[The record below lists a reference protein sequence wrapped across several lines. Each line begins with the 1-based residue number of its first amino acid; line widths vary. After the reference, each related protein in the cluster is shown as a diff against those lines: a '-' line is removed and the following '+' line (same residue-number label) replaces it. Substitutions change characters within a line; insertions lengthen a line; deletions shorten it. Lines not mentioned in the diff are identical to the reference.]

1 MTLVPVQVHEGTRD
15 QRSEA
20 QEIFETPD
28 LLFSCSCLL
37 VDILIMKVT
46 TDRTVVLAR
55 GLGRRMQEANPAA
68 PLDEAQ
74 RQAAEAGLKALMPVA
89 GRPFLDFVL
98 SALADAG
105 VTRVALVVGPEH
117 EPFRRYYAGE
127 RPPKRLRIDF
137 VVQQD
142 ARGTADAVLAAE
154 AWTGGEPFLV
164 MNSDN
169 LYPAGVLQRLAALTE
184 PGLPV
189 FTRDDLTRTSN
200 IPPDRVQSFAL
211 LELDPDGYLADIVEK
226 PGAERMAAAGP
237 SAPVSMNCWRF
248 DARIFRFCRDVPKSA
263 RGEFE
268 LPEAVGLALRNGVR
282 FKAIRALGP
291 VLDLSRQADAAEVAR
306 RLASITPDP

>member
-1 MTLVPVQVHEGTRD
+1 
-15 QRSEA
+15 
-20 QEIFETPD
+20 
-28 LLFSCSCLL
+28 
-37 VDILIMKVT
+37 MKVT

-74 RQAAEAGLKALMPVA
+74 RKAAEAGLKALMPVA
-89 GRPFLDFVL
+89 GRPFLDFVI

-105 VTRVALVVGPEH
+105 VTRIALVVGPEH
-117 EPFRRYYAGE
+117 EPFRRYYAVE

-142 ARGTADAVLAAE
+142 AVGTADAVLAAE

-211 LELDPDGYLADIVEK
+211 LELDPDDYLADIVEK

-291 VLDLSRQADAAEVAR
+291 VLDLSRRADAAEVAR

>member
-1 MTLVPVQVHEGTRD
+1 
-15 QRSEA
+15 
-20 QEIFETPD
+20 
-28 LLFSCSCLL
+28 
-37 VDILIMKVT
+37 MKVT

-68 PLDEAQ
+68 LLDEAQ
-74 RQAAEAGLKALMPVA
+74 RQAAEAGLKALISVA

-105 VTRVALVVGPEH
+105 VTHVALVVGPDH
-117 EPFRRYYAGE
+117 EPFHRYYAVE

-142 ARGTADAVLAAE
+142 ALGTADAVLAAE
-154 AWTGGEPFLV
+154 AWTAGEPFLAV
-164 MNSDN
+164 NSDN

-189 FTRDDLTRTSN
+189 FTRDDLIRTSN
-200 IPPDRVQSFAL
+200 IPPGRIESFAL
-211 LELDPDGYLADIVEK
+211 LELDAGGYLSNIIEK
-226 PGAERMAAAGP
+226 PPSEKMVAAGP

-248 DARIFRFCRDVPKSA
+248 DSRIFGFCREVPESS
-263 RGEFE
+263 RGELE

-282 FKAIRALGP
+282 FKAVPAHGP
-291 VLDLSRQADAAEVAR
+291 VLDLSRRADAADVAL
-306 RLASITPDP
+306 RLATIVPEP